1 MKILITGSRTGIGHF
16 LAQHFGAAGHDIWGL
31 GRSPQDEFQRECAAK
46 KISFRF
52 SQTDIS
58 DWAQVQTVR
67 KEVGLAWPH
76 LDVLI
81 CCAGIQGPLG
91 PATTLDPLAWSASV
105 RINLDGTF
113 FTIRAF
119 FDLLQKHANPRAKI
133 LCLSGGGSTA
143 PRPNFTPY
151 ASAKAGVVRLVETL
165 AKEWIGQA
173 IDIVGIAPGAINT
186 RMTEEVLSAG
196 PTIVGEKEFAQAS
209 EQKRKGGASLPRV
222 AEMIELLLSRD
233 GDGISG
239 RLISTPW
246 DPWES
251 LSSRRQELADSD
263 IFTLRR
269 IVPEDRGKSWK

>member
-16 LAQHFGAAGHDIWGL
+16 LAQHFGAAGHEIWGL
-31 GRSPQDEFQRECAAK
+31 GRSPQDEFQRECVAK
-46 KISFRF
+46 NLSFRF
-52 SQTDIS
+52 SRADIS
-58 DWAQVQTVR
+58 DWSQVQAAR
-67 KEVGLAWPH
+67 EEVGRAWPH
-76 LDVLI
+76 LDALI

-91 PATTLDPLAWSASV
+91 SAISLDPMAWSASV

-119 FDLLQKHANPRAKI
+119 FDLLQKHTSPRAKI
-133 LCLSGGGSTA
+133 FCLSGGGSTM

-151 ASAKAGVVRLVETL
+151 AAAKAGVVRLVETL
-165 AKEWIGQA
+165 AKEWMGQT
-173 IDIVGIAPGAINT
+173 IDIVAIAPGAINT

-196 PTIVGEKEFAQAS
+196 PAIVGEKEFAQAS
-209 EQKRKGGASLPRV
+209 EQKRKGGASLPRL
-222 AEMIELLLSRD
+222 ASMLDLLLSRD

-246 DPWES
+246 DPWQT
-251 LSSRRQELADSD
+251 LSHRREELADSD

-269 IVPEDRGKSWK
+269 IVPEDRGKNWK